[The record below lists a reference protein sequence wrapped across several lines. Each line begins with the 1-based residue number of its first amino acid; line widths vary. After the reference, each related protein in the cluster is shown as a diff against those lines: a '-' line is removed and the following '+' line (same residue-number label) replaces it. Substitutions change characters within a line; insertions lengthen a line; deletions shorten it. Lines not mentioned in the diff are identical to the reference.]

1 MIAQDVLDRIEA
13 ELAQAEAARASGY
26 EGRARV
32 NARRAAGMAVRA
44 FLLARGDVVGSGSA
58 VDLLQTFRDQ
68 PDTPD
73 DIRQVLEHLLIRVN
87 QDFELPLSVDLIGE
101 TRWLVQSLDQG

>member
-13 ELAQAEAARASGY
+13 ELAQAETARASGY

-44 FLLARGDVVGSGSA
+44 YLMARGEVVGTGSA
-58 VDLLQTFRDQ
+58 VNLLQALRDQ

-73 DIRQVLEHLLIRVN
+73 ELRQVLEHLLLRVN
-87 QDFELPLSVDLIGE
+87 QDFELPLSVDLIVE
-101 TRWLVQSLDQG
+101 TRWLVQSLDKG

>member
-1 MIAQDVLDRIEA
+1 MIAQEALDRIEA
-13 ELAQAEAARASGY
+13 ELAQAEAARASGF

-44 FLLARGDVVGSGSA
+44 FMQAQGDELGSGSA
-58 VDLLQTFRDQ
+58 VDLLQAFSDQ

-73 DIRQVLEHLLIRVN
+73 DVRQVLAHLLVRVN
-87 QDFELPLSVDLIGE
+87 QDFELPLTVDLIGE
-101 TRWLVQSLDQG
+101 TRWLVQSLNKG

>member
-1 MIAQDVLDRIEA
+1 MIEQDVLDRIEA
-13 ELAQAEAARASGY
+13 ELAQAETARASGY